1 MPLQRKRISSGSP
14 YEQPIGLSRAVRV
27 GPWIAV
33 SGTAPIA
40 DDGSTAHPGDVYLQT
55 KRCLE
60 IALRAVADAGGT
72 AEAVIRTRVMVVDI
86 ATWKDAARA
95 HGEVFGHIRP
105 ACTFVEIGRFIDPSW
120 LVEVEIDA
128 YLSARDE

>member
-1 MPLQRKRISSGSP
+1 MPLQRQRISSGSP

-40 DDGSTAHPGDVYLQT
+40 ADGTTAHSGDVYLQT
-55 KRCLE
+55 RRCLE
-60 IALRAVADAGGT
+60 IALRAVADAGGS

-86 ATWKDAARA
+86 ATWHDAARA
-95 HGEVFGHIRP
+95 HGEVFGDIRP
-105 ACTFVEIGRFIDPSW
+105 ACTFVQIGGFIDPSW
-120 LVEVEIDA
+120 LVEVELDA